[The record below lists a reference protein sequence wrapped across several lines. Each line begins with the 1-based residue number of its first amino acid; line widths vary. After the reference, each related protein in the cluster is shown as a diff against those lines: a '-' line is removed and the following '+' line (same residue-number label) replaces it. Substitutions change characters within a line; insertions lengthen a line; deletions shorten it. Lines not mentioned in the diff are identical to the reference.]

1 MLAEGATSDYS
12 GKTVLVTGGTS
23 GIGGATAK
31 AFAAAGAAVVITG
44 RNAARA
50 AGVIDSAADASGPI
64 TFLEADLRKPETADR
79 LVAESLERLGRLDVL
94 VNNAGVL
101 HRYGTLET
109 TPAQWH
115 ETMAVN
121 LNAVFFLSRAA
132 ARVMKSQGGGA
143 MVNVSSE
150 LGRFADSGTVS
161 YCVTKAAVVQLTRA
175 LALDLASFGI
185 RVNAV
190 APGET
195 HTAMLESAVRKR
207 GYTIAQGLARFAGRV
222 PLNRVADPDEI
233 ADVIVFLASDDA
245 SYITGAT
252 LSADG
257 GTSAAGPG
265 GAAEDPS
272 EDRPEDRPEDRKE
285 EA

>member
-1 MLAEGATSDYS
+1 MDFS
-12 GKTVLVTGGTS
+12 GKAVLVTGGTS
-23 GIGGATAK
+23 GIGAATAK
-31 AFAAAGAAVVITG
+31 AFAGAGAAVVITG
-44 RNAARA
+44 RNSGRA
-50 AGVIDSAADASGPI
+50 ADVIASAADASGEI
-64 TFLEADLRKPETADR
+64 TFLEADLREPGIAENVVAD
-79 LVAESLERLGRLDVL
+79 SLERLGRLDVL

-101 HRYGTLET
+101 HRFGTLET
-109 TPAQWH
+109 TPEQWH

-132 ARVMKSQGGGA
+132 AQQMKEQGEGTI
-143 MVNVSSE
+143 VNVSSE
-150 LGRFADSGTVS
+150 LGRFADVGTVS
-161 YCVTKAAVVQLTRA
+161 YCVTKAAIVQLTRA
-175 LALDLASFGI
+175 LALDLAGFGI

-207 GYTIAQGLARFAGRV
+207 GYTIDQGLARFAGRV
-222 PLNRVADPDEI
+222 PLGRVANPDEI
-233 ADVIVFLASDDA
+233 ADVILFLASDDA

-265 GAAEDPS
+265 GAAEDP
-272 EDRPEDRPEDRKE
+272 KE

>member
-1 MLAEGATSDYS
+1 MDFT
-12 GKTVLVTGGTS
+12 GKAVLVTGGTS
-23 GIGGATAK
+23 GIGAATAL
-31 AFAAAGAAVVITG
+31 AFAGAGAAVLFSG
-44 RNAARA
+44 RDAGRA
-50 AGVIDSAADASGPI
+50 AGVIASAADATGPI
-64 TFLEADLRKPETADR
+64 AFIEADLREPGIAER
-79 LVAESLERLGRLDVL
+79 LVAETLERLGRLDVL

-132 ARVMKSQGGGA
+132 AKAMKAQGGGA
-143 MVNVSSE
+143 IVNVSSE
-150 LGRFADSGTVS
+150 LGRFADAGTVS

-175 LALDLASFGI
+175 LALDLAAFGI
-185 RVNAV
+185 RVNAI

-207 GYTIAQGLARFAGRV
+207 GYTVAEGLARFAGRV

-233 ADVIVFLASDDA
+233 ADAILFLASDDA
-245 SYITGAT
+245 SYVTGAT

-265 GAAEDPS
+265 GAT
-272 EDRPEDRPEDRKE
+272 EDRKE

>member
-1 MLAEGATSDYS
+1 MLSAEGATMDFT

-23 GIGGATAK
+23 GIGAATAK
-31 AFAAAGAAVVITG
+31 AFAGAGAAVLFTG
-44 RNAARA
+44 RDAGRA
-50 AGVIDSAADASGPI
+50 AGVIASAADATGEI
-64 TFLEADLRKPETADR
+64 AFVEADLREPGIAER

-132 ARVMKSQGGGA
+132 AKAMKAQGGGA
-143 MVNVSSE
+143 IVNVSSE
-150 LGRFADSGTVS
+150 LGRFADAGTVS

-175 LALDLASFGI
+175 LALDLAAFGI

-207 GYTIAQGLARFAGRV
+207 GYTVAEGLARFAGRV

-233 ADVIVFLASDDA
+233 ADAILFLASDDA
-245 SYITGAT
+245 SYVTGAT

-265 GAAEDPS
+265 GAT
-272 EDRPEDRPEDRKE
+272 EDRKE